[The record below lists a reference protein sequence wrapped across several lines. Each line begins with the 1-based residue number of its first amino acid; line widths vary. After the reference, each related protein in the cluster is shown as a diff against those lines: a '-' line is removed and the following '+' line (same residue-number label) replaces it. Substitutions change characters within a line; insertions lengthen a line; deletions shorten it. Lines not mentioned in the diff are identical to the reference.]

1 MTFTTLR
8 LKISKLFGALED
20 NGRTFYSFGIVTD
33 GGKTA
38 RHADFRYF
46 VILSIYVVCCA
57 DFNVFETTCTCYNTL
72 TLKRHSCPFFTYFVS
87 NNRAYNSS
95 TGTSLACSGA
105 GVHWIATATN
115 SLEVYFRSIINAC
128 SHQQQSH
135 FCHRITKI
143 FQAIATLLIIWDY
156 ESQALQK

>member
-57 DFNVFETTCTCYNTL
+57 DFNVFETTCTCYNTNI
-72 TLKRHSCPFFTYFVS
+72 KEAFM
-87 NNRAYNSS
+87 
-95 TGTSLACSGA
+95 
-105 GVHWIATATN
+105 
-115 SLEVYFRSIINAC
+115 SIFYILC
-128 SHQQQSH
+128 FKQQSLQFLNRH
-135 FCHRITKI
+135 LLAAV
-143 FQAIATLLIIWDY
+143 QAFIESLL
-156 ESQALQK
+156 QQTV